1 MAINPLQILTLK
13 DKLNGFRHRHKGFV
27 SFIKAA
33 RREGVPV
40 GSVVDVKLTFPEGEA
55 MTAMTTNFRVTEED
69 LELIRML
76 VALKD

>member
-13 DKLNGFRHRHKGFV
+13 DKLNGFRHRHKGKGFV

-55 MTAMTTNFRVTEED
+55 MTTNFRVTEED